1 MCFMTKHNYVERKS
15 PKTPNNTT
23 ATNIICVFFNN
34 IFSSYVKMSFC
45 FPFKQQ
51 ASNFEKFNDTHKIYT
66 LQRHNI
72 DVLMCFNKIY
82 LIINLNK

>member
-1 MCFMTKHNYVERKS
+1 MLKGKAQKKQQQQPNHYIACISTYSS
-15 PKTPNNTT
+15 P
-23 ATNIICVFFNN
+23 
-34 IFSSYVKMSFC
+34 YVKMSFC

-51 ASNFEKFNDTHKIYT
+51 ASKKFNDTHKIYT